1 MIAHRLNTL
10 KDCDQIYIMEK
21 GSIIAQG
28 TYKELS
34 NKNKQFREMG
44 KMPENKNIKFHIPV

>member
-1 MIAHRLNTL
+1 
-10 KDCDQIYIMEK
+10 MEK